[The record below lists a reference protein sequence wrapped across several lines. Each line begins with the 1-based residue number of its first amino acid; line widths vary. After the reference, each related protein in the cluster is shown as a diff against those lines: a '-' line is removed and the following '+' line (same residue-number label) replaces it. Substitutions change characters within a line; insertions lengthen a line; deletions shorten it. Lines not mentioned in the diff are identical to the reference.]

1 MKKACVFLALLLLSA
16 GVLSASVRLVLDVGP
31 IYTNFT
37 NHYNK
42 GSGRNIHEENLFG
55 VNLALR
61 AEFVKNFGVYAM
73 TNFAFGNNYWERWSA
88 KDNYNGVRLR
98 HGLVYAI
105 DSQFGFF
112 YAFKPR
118 PKLEIALGLGLGIG
132 GNGFN
137 RMRRPSDKLLPAKES
152 VSCTNIGA
160 GLNADVSYM
169 FSKLVGIY
177 GGICDTIYAPV
188 AVSTKFD
195 GAKKSVSYTSSAVQ
209 DTADIGSVSNSFSI
223 KAGIQ
228 FVF

>member
-16 GVLSASVRLVLDVGP
+16 GVLSASVRLVFDVGP
-31 IYTNFT
+31 IYTHFT
-37 NHYNK
+37 NHLSYN
-42 GSGRNIHEENLFG
+42 GSSKKYTHAENLFG

-73 TNFAFGNNYWERWSA
+73 TNFAFGNAYWEHWSSPDSYGGNRH
-88 KDNYNGVRLR
+88 K

-137 RMRRPSDKLLPAKES
+137 REIKKS
-152 VSCTNIGA
+152 VRCTNIGA
-160 GLNADVSYM
+160 GLNADISYM

-188 AVSTKFD
+188 AAAVTTKID
-195 GAKKSVSYTSSAVQ
+195 NEEDAKTLTGPKVQ
-209 DTADIGSVSNSFSI
+209 NEAGIGSVSNSFSI

>member
-31 IYTNFT
+31 IYTHFT
-37 NHYNK
+37 NHLSYN
-42 GSGRNIHEENLFG
+42 GSSKKYTHSENLFG

-73 TNFAFGNNYWERWSA
+73 TNFAFGNAYWQHRSSPDSYDGNRY
-88 KDNYNGVRLR
+88 K

-137 RMRRPSDKLLPAKES
+137 REIAKIKES
-152 VSCTNIGA
+152 VRCTNIGA

-188 AVSTKFD
+188 AAAVTTKFNN
-195 GAKKSVSYTSSAVQ
+195 GENTTTWTGPEVQ
-209 DTADIGSVSNSFSI
+209 NKAGIGSVSNSFSI

>member
-31 IYTNFT
+31 IYTHFT
-37 NHYNK
+37 NHLSYN
-42 GSGRNIHEENLFG
+42 GSSKKYTHSENLFG

-73 TNFAFGNNYWERWSA
+73 TNFAFGNAYWEHWSSPDSYGGNRY
-88 KDNYNGVRLR
+88 K

-137 RMRRPSDKLLPAKES
+137 RKILKTKQS
-152 VSCTNIGA
+152 VSCTNIGL

-177 GGICDTIYAPV
+177 GGICDTIYSPV
-188 AVSTKFD
+188 AVSTKFEN
-195 GAKKSVSYTSSAVQ
+195 AKETKSYSGSDVQ
-209 DTADIGSVSNSFSI
+209 NTAGIGSISNSFSI

>member
-31 IYTNFT
+31 IYTHFT
-37 NHYNK
+37 NHLSYN
-42 GSGRNIHEENLFG
+42 GSSKKYTHSENLFG

-73 TNFAFGNNYWERWSA
+73 TNFAFGNAYWEHWSSPDSYGGDRH
-88 KDNYNGVRLR
+88 K

-137 RMRRPSDKLLPAKES
+137 REIAKIKKS
-152 VSCTNIGA
+152 VRCTNIGA
-160 GLNADVSYM
+160 GLNADISYM

-188 AVSTKFD
+188 AVSTKRD
-195 GAKKSVSYTSSAVQ
+195 DEKETKTWTGPEVQ
-209 DTADIGSVSNSFSI
+209 NQAGIGSVSNAFSI